1 MRSVDPPPMFWSTSV
16 AEGVDPA
23 DDTSENI
30 ISLNLVDD
38 AAAFLVTVPL
48 NIWEVTLIELPS
60 RLVSVSPLAIREM
73 SGTTVPARTGVM
85 ICSLS
90 RYLYSGL
97 R

>member
-30 ISLNLVDD
+30 TSLNLVDI

-48 NIWEVTLIELPS
+48 NI
-60 RLVSVSPLAIREM
+60 
-73 SGTTVPARTGVM
+73 
-85 ICSLS
+85 
-90 RYLYSGL
+90 
-97 R
+97 